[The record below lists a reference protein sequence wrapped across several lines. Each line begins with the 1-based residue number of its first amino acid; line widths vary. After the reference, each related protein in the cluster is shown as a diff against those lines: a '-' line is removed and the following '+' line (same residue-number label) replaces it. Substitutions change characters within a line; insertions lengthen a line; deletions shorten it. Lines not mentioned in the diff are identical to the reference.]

1 MASRLVT
8 TLQNRNAPKKV
19 LSPGAENLEDPLSF
33 DPVTGLPSGASR
45 RRSLQDILSSDEAFD
60 TSVEQDDAAFDRYL
74 QAGEAA
80 RRREEDAATEQ
91 VLNSAQSRGLAR
103 SGIALKDI
111 VTQVLG
117 PSQERAGQLAAQFGL
132 ERARRAS
139 ETGEAARGRRL
150 SAILQGDAADIG
162 QDQQILQG
170 LQNFQQ
176 GKQQGSFGVLQSR
189 EQAKAS
195 SADAAAARKSARQN
209 ALIGG
214 GAGIIGGILGLCF
227 HPDTEIHMADGSKKK
242 IKDVQLGD
250 DTAGGKVLVKKE
262 SIADD
267 MHIYEGVKV
276 TGSHS
281 VNENG
286 TWKHVVDSKESKKLD
301 GVWRIV
307 SIVTSDHRIY
317 IDGYDRTIEFG
328 DEAENDNSARLG
340 GTMTDAETLAEL
352 NRQEQEKVNAKAA

>member
-1 MASRLVT
+1 MPEKRD
-8 TLQNRNAPKKV
+8 APLTIKQ
-19 LSPGAENLEDPLSF
+19 
-33 DPVTGLPSGASR
+33 VTGLPPGAST
-45 RRSLQDILSSDEAFD
+45 RRSLSDILGSDEAFD
-60 TSVEQDDAAFDRYL
+60 TSIEQDDAAYDRYL

-80 RRREEDAATEQ
+80 RRREEAAATEG
-91 VLNSAQSRGLAR
+91 VLNAAQSRGLAR

-117 PSQERAGQLAAQFGL
+117 PSMERSGQLAAQFGL

-162 QDQQILQG
+162 TDQQVLQG

-176 GKQQGSFGVLQSR
+176 GKQQGAYGILQSR
-189 EQAKAS
+189 EAGEA
-195 SADAAAARKSARQN
+195 ADARAAADRRSARQN
-209 ALIGG
+209 A
-214 GAGIIGGILGLCF
+214 IIGSIGSVVGSLCF
-227 HPDTEIHMADGSKKK
+227 HPDTEIHMVDGSKKK
-242 IKDVQLGD
+242 IKDVQLGE

-262 SIADD
+262 SISDD

-286 TWKHVVDSKESKKLD
+286 TWKHVFDSKESKKLD
-301 GVWRIV
+301 YVWRVV

-317 IDGYDRTIEFG
+317 IDGFDKTIEFA
-328 DEAENDNSARLG
+328 DEAEHDQSARLG
-340 GTMTDAETLAEL
+340 GTMTDAETLREL
-352 NRQEQEKVNAKAA
+352 NRQEQIKRETPVEAKSA